1 MSSRGVGGSSQLPFT
16 ICSVPVYVQ
25 ISGCWRLCRAKDV
38 ACYIFGMEVQ
48 DLEVHMMLFERQL
61 NGVARRVPSTSPA
74 SQHSE
79 QMVGKC
85 PKTCMEL

>member
-1 MSSRGVGGSSQLPFT
+1 MLEAV
-16 ICSVPVYVQ
+16 
-25 ISGCWRLCRAKDV
+25 
-38 ACYIFGMEVQ
+38 FGLRTWLVTFLGQ
-48 DLEVHMMLFERQL
+48 DLEVHMMFFERQL
-61 NGVARRVPSTSPA
+61 NRVAGRVPSTSPA

>member
-1 MSSRGVGGSSQLPFT
+1 MLEAV
-16 ICSVPVYVQ
+16 
-25 ISGCWRLCRAKDV
+25 
-38 ACYIFGMEVQ
+38 FGLRTWLVTFLGE
-48 DLEVHMMLFERQL
+48 DLEVHMTFFERQL
-61 NGVARRVPSTSPA
+61 NRVAGRVPSTSPA